1 MKVLFGQMMIIFLAF
16 GLATGIAS
24 AADLTAG
31 LVAFW
36 PMNGDAVDAIGNG
49 HDGTVNGAQFVQDAE
64 RGTVLSVDGSSNF
77 VEVDHADDIAFTDV
91 ANATM
96 SIAIWV
102 KPAVAPNPGWH
113 TILVKNRDVH
123 YDNSFG
129 LWQNTGY
136 YHFRFGNRTF
146 NADDLATAEW
156 KLLVLTYDG
165 PSTTMKGYVNNQL
178 INTIA
183 QNPGSLGETT
193 LMICAARNNEGAHPP
208 FEFFAGLIDDVA
220 IYSRVLDQAEID
232 DLAGGEK
239 ISLTAVEPAHKLATT
254 WGTIKGH

>member
-1 MKVLFGQMMIIFLAF
+1 MRILFGRAMAMILAF
-16 GLATGIAS
+16 GLTAGIAN

-36 PMNGDAVDAIGNG
+36 PMNGNAVDVTGNG
-49 HDGTVNGAQFVQDAE
+49 HDGTLNGAQFAEDAE
-64 RGTVLSVDGSSNF
+64 RGTVLSVNGSNAF

-96 SIAIWV
+96 SLALWA
-102 KPAVAPNPGWH
+102 KPTVAPNPGWH
-113 TILVKNRDVH
+113 TIAVKNRDVH
-123 YDNSFG
+123 YDNAFG
-129 LWQNTGY
+129 VWQNGSN

-146 NADDLATAEW
+146 DANNHATGEW

-165 PSTTMKGYVNNQL
+165 PTTTMKGYVNKQL

-183 QNPGSLGETT
+183 QNPGSIGEST
-193 LMICAARNNEGAHPP
+193 LMIGAARNHEGAHSP

-220 IYSRVLDQAEID
+220 IYNRVLDQAEID
-232 DLAGGEK
+232 TLAEGEK

-254 WGTIKGH
+254 WGTVKGY